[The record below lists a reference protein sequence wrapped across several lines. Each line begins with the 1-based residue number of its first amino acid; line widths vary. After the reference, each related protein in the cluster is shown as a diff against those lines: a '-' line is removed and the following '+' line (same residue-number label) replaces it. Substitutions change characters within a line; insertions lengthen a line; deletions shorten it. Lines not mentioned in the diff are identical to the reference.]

1 MRMKQML
8 VMLVVLLVVVGG
20 VVGAAVPSIF
30 EAGLVSSYSLE
41 SLTDSDFATY
51 SPAVRLGFYVNEWF
65 GISGETLLVSPFSEN
80 SDTYRFL
87 LSTDLVLRWPLGFFE
102 PYLGI
107 GPTYDLRITSGDFDF
122 IQKILYSVRI
132 GFDFNITPVL
142 ALGVEANHI
151 VPDLPA
157 LLASPENFDAMAN
170 THIGLVVKAK
180 L

>member
-1 MRMKQML
+1 MRLKLML
-8 VMLVVLLVVVGG
+8 VMLVVLLVVGG

-30 EAGLVSSYSLE
+30 EAGLVSSYTIEALADTE
-41 SLTDSDFATY
+41 FATY

-65 GISGETLLVSPFSEN
+65 GISGEALLVSPFSES

-87 LSTDLVLRWPLGFFE
+87 LSTDLVFRWPLGFFE

-107 GPTYDLRITSGDFDF
+107 GPTYDVQITSGDFSF
-122 IQKILYSVRI
+122 MEKILYSARV

-151 VPDLPA
+151 IPDLPN
-157 LLASPENFDAMAN
+157 LLASPENFDLMAN